1 MKWYNHFMAQ
11 SRKLINSLT
20 KYFILSTMLPFLL
33 TIVLGAQLQQKHW
46 SKQLLTLTDGYI
58 NSLADNISMYINDIE
73 QVIILPFFDDE
84 VISLLNRFSRQDDIS
99 FTDRTIFNNR
109 FGNLISSIRYVR
121 NDFYSALIVYDDNMI
136 YSNSNFTAAEPIEGY
151 DWTKEEWYRKAIE
164 TDGSI
169 IFYPPHTTEY
179 YDQDDGIKKISLIS
193 TIRNLVTKKPYAV
206 IKIDILP
213 SSLSIFF
220 TDLDFTVPYIAYIAD
235 NNGNLIAS
243 ASSDPFM
250 DNRLKLS
257 EEGGYMKISGYSE
270 MLVNHIQHSIKD
282 TPYTLNILLDKTA
295 IIMRTMRIYA
305 TGILL
310 YAVAIIISLILNRR
324 LTRRISEPITA
335 MKEILS
341 EVEKGNFSVHYEG
354 KRSWELGELGS
365 SLNHTIK
372 DLQEL
377 IEKNYVAELAKE
389 KAENKAL
396 MSQLQPHFLFN
407 TLNSLIALIYEG
419 KYRELEDGL
428 YNLSDLLRYVLR
440 KDNLVTLG
448 EEIRFISSYLM
459 LQKERFGTRLTY
471 SIETDDDILDTI
483 VPRLIIQPFA
493 ENSVIH
499 GMEPKETPCHI
510 SIKAESVSSERIRIV
525 IADDGVG
532 FDSRSRDYSSSIG
545 ISNSIDRIR
554 ILDPESDISIDSMPD
569 CGCSVTIIM
578 RKDVYNESPD
588 SR

>member
-1 MKWYNHFMAQ
+1 MAR

-33 TIVLGAQLQQKHW
+33 TIVLGVQMQQRHWTKQQLV
-46 SKQLLTLTDGYI
+46 LTDGYI
-58 NSLADNISMYINDIE
+58 DSLAENISMYINDIE

-84 VISLLNRFSRQDDIS
+84 VMSLLNRFSRQDNVS
-99 FTDRTIFNNR
+99 FTDQTVFNNR

-121 NDFYSALIVYDDNMI
+121 NDFYASLIVHDNKMI
-136 YSNSNFTAAEPIEGY
+136 YSNSNFNEAEPIEGY
-151 DWTKEEWYRKAIE
+151 DWTKEDWYQMAIRAE
-164 TDGSI
+164 GNVV
-169 IFYPPHTTEY
+169 FYPPHTTEY
-179 YDQDDGIKKISLIS
+179 YDQKDGIKKISLVS

-213 SSLSIFF
+213 SSLATFF
-220 TDLDFTVPYIAYIAD
+220 SDLDFGVPYIAYIAD
-235 NNGNLIAS
+235 NNANLIAA
-243 ASSDPFM
+243 ASSESFM
-250 DNRLKLS
+250 DNRLQTS
-257 EEGGYMKISGYSE
+257 DDNGYRKITGYDE
-270 MLVNHIQHSIKD
+270 RLVNHIQHAIND
-282 TPYTLNILLDKTA
+282 TPYTLNILLDKTTMM
-295 IIMRTMRIYA
+295 MRTLRIYA

-310 YAVAIIISLILNRR
+310 YAVAIIISMILNRR

-335 MKEILS
+335 MREILA

-354 KRSWELGELGS
+354 KKNWELEELGS

-389 KAENKAL
+389 KAENRAL
-396 MSQLQPHFLFN
+396 MSQIQPHFLFN

-440 KDNLVTLG
+440 KDNLVSLR
-448 EEIRFISSYLM
+448 EEIGFISSYLM
-459 LQKERFGTRLTY
+459 LQKERFGTKLTY
-471 SIETDDDILDTI
+471 SIEKDERILETI
-483 VPRLIIQPFA
+483 VPRLILQPFV

-510 SIKAESVSSERIRIV
+510 SIKVESMDSERIRMI
-525 IADDGVG
+525 ISDDGAG
-532 FDSRSRDYSSSIG
+532 FDSREKDYSSSIG
-545 ISNSIDRIR
+545 ISNSMNRIR
-554 ILDPESDISIDSMPD
+554 ILDPEASISIESMPD
-569 CGCSVTIIM
+569 SGCVVTIIM